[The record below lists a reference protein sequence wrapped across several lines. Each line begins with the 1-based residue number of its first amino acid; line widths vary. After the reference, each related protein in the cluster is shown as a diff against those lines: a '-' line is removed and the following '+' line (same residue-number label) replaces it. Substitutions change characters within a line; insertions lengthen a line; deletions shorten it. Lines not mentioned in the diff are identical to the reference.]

1 MFKKNKTGHYTH
13 HVQRLILNTK
23 NNDGLGP
30 EDIAILPDGRLITG
44 LLNGKILLLSAD
56 GQQQEELIQ
65 LKGRPLGI
73 EILDAEHLVVCDGQ
87 LGQLLKINLVHKT
100 VSVLVDQID
109 GQSIRLCNNASVAQ
123 DGRIFFS
130 CSSTQYAVKNWQQD
144 LIRHAATGSLHCR
157 YPDGH
162 VTTLLDGLAFANGVT
177 LTQDESK
184 VLVAETG
191 RSQIMQVDLATRQ
204 ASLFASLVGTP
215 DNLSTGPTG
224 IIWVALPSANDRR
237 LQLIQKLPRIA
248 RWGLAQTVGRIK
260 LPVKRFAQIL
270 GYDSQGQLIHDIRLD
285 PQQYHMITAVRE
297 HDGKLYLGSLHERA
311 VGVVQL

>member
-1 MFKKNKTGHYTH
+1 MFNKAKALQYTH
-13 HVQRLILNTK
+13 QIHVLPIKAK
-23 NNDGLGP
+23 NNEGLGP

-44 LLNGKILLLSAD
+44 LLNGKILMLSAD
-56 GQQQEELIQ
+56 GSQQEELIQ

-73 EILDAEHLVVCDGQ
+73 EILDAEHIVVCDGQ
-87 LGQLLKINLVHKT
+87 LGQLLKINILNKT
-100 VSVLVDQID
+100 MEVLVERIA
-109 GQSIRLCNNASVAQ
+109 GQHIKLCNNASVAQ

-130 CSSTQYAVKNWQQD
+130 CSSTQYTVKNWQQD

-157 YPDGH
+157 YPDGR
-162 VTTLLDGLAFANGVT
+162 VTTVLDGLAFANGVT

-191 RSQIMQVDLATRQ
+191 RSQIMQVDVVTGQ
-204 ASLFASLVGTP
+204 ASLFASLLGAP

-224 IIWVALPSANDRR
+224 IIWVALPSANDLR
-237 LQLIQKLPRIA
+237 LQLIHKLPRVA

-270 GYDSQGQLIHDIRLD
+270 GYDSRGHLLHDIRLD
-285 PQQYHMITAVRE
+285 PQQYHMITSVRE
-297 HDGKLYLGSLHERA
+297 HAGKLYLGSLHERA
-311 VGVVQL
+311 IAVVQL